1 MRTFLFSLQTAIK
14 NLGREKWIN
23 ILTVL
28 TIAVGL
34 LILGTFIL
42 ITLNMDLTL
51 KHWAKGFGIVVY
63 LKENLGPDEENL
75 LSEYFKKDTDVVEIK
90 YISKN
95 SALEELKQTFGTM
108 TSILEGFEENPLPP
122 SFELKLKREALDP
135 VRIKQKTARIKQL
148 DGVEDVQY
156 GEKWLSSLNTMTRGM
171 KIITGLLGSV
181 IFIAIAFATYST
193 IKIFF
198 YRRIEEI
205 ETLKLLGATKTFI
218 KLPLLL
224 EGLFVGI
231 SGGIIGF
238 LFLFVLYSFTTSK
251 MIEFLPSVKGIMV
264 FFPPEMY
271 PVAPLAGG
279 VMSLIGSFLAI
290 GKIKY

>member
-1 MRTFLFSLQTAIK
+1 MRIFLFSLQTAAKI
-14 NLGREKWIN
+14 LWREKWIN

-42 ITLNMDLTL
+42 ITLNMDITL

-63 LKENLGPDEENL
+63 LKENLNPAEENML
-75 LSEYFKKDTDVVEIK
+75 NEHFKNDPDVIEIK
-90 YISKN
+90 YISKD
-95 SALEELKQTFGTM
+95 SALEELKQTFGTT

-135 VRIKQKTARIKQL
+135 VRIKRKTARIMQL
-148 DGVEDVQY
+148 NGVEDVQY
-156 GEKWLSSLNTMTRGM
+156 GEKWLSSLNTLTGGM
-171 KIITGLLGSV
+171 RIITGLIGSV
-181 IFIAIAFATYST
+181 IFIAMAFVTYST

-205 ETLKLLGATKTFI
+205 ETLKLLGATRTFI
-218 KLPLLL
+218 RLPLLL
-224 EGLFVGI
+224 EGIFIGI
-231 SGGIIGF
+231 AGGIMG
-238 LFLFVLYSFTTSK
+238 LLCLFVLYSFTSSK
-251 MIEFLPSVKGIMV
+251 MIEFPPSFKGIMV
-264 FFPPEMY
+264 FFPLKMY
-271 PVAPLAGG
+271 LLIPLAGA

-290 GKIKY
+290 GRIRY